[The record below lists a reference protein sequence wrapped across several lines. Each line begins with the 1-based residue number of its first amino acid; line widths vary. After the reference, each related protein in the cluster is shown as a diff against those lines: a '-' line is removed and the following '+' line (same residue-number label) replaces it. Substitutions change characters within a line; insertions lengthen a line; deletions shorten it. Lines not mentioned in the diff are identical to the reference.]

1 MKTKIASQKHKL
13 KWKKK
18 ILLFYILNYETRK
31 HKEDAIKKKIIKQ
44 INMSLLREIRIK
56 LVLQEFFLIYLCS

>member
-31 HKEDAIKKKIIKQ
+31 HKEDAIKKKK
-44 INMSLLREIRIK
+44 LLSK
-56 LVLQEFFLIYLCS
+56 LTCLF